1 MSSRE
6 YPLNIVRGILLTVRD
21 PEMASGGPPSA
32 AVRSTGHHRMRH
44 AIIACSTQRLLAP
57 LVTQRLQTTSFRGDD
72 MSDDD
77 RATQAEELIA
87 RMKAAHGRA
96 PRRGAR
102 RIAPGAVYSGRRVDC
117 QATICHCPPLLT

>member
-1 MSSRE
+1 MDSFFSATGKRARW
-6 YPLNIVRGILLTVRD
+6 VQRTR
-21 PEMASGGPPSA
+21 PS
-32 AVRSTGHHRMRH
+32 VVHIMRH
-44 AIIACSTQRLLAP
+44 AIIACSTQRLWAP

-87 RMKAAHGRA
+87 RMKSAQGRA
-96 PRRGAR
+96 PRRRAR
-102 RIAPGAVYSGRRVDC
+102 RIAPGTVYSGRRVDC